1 VLAAFSV
8 MKSLPTWGI
17 HLTQATPIGGVPRGG
32 GRGIG
37 RIRMRRIPD
46 ASAGS
51 LHAFVQDTITPGT
64 RVHTDGWHG
73 YNGLTEHGYPHRV
86 TLLRGDHELASVLLP
101 RVHRVVA
108 LRKRWLLGTH
118 QGTVSSA
125 HLDDDLVKS
134 RSDSTDGPL
143 GTEATVL
150 PARGASRRR
159 RARLPW

>member
-1 VLAAFSV
+1 
-8 MKSLPTWGI
+8 
-17 HLTQATPIGGVPRGG
+17 
-32 GRGIG
+32 
-37 RIRMRRIPD
+37 MRRIPD

-125 HLDDDLVKS
+125 HLDDDLDEFTFRFNRRTS
-134 RSDSTDGPL
+134 RHRGNCSSGSWSKPSPSSQVALVNEGP
-143 GTEATVL
+143 
-150 PARGASRRR
+150 RRVWAHR
-159 RARLPW
+159 TGNRPSPDL